1 MQIHAL
7 LETRRAEILTELEKL
22 QAELAEIDR
31 MMGNASVT
39 SQVVKSGAPVKTP
52 ATKDDAILQAIADGN
67 RTPAT
72 ISEYMRQKLGMP
84 VNDASTRTRLSR
96 MKSAEKID
104 LDGAGWKLRD

>member
-7 LETRRAEILTELEKL
+7 LETRRAEILTELDKL

-31 MMGNASVT
+31 MMGSTAPRAT
-39 SQVVKSGAPVKTP
+39 SQPGTPVKTP

-67 RTPAT
+67 RTPAA

-96 MKSAEKID
+96 MKSAEKIA
-104 LDGAGWKLRD
+104 LDGAGWKLKD

>member
-1 MQIHAL
+1 MQIHAM
-7 LETRRAEILTELEKL
+7 LETRRTEILTELEKL

-31 MMGNASVT
+31 MMGNATSRAT
-39 SQVVKSGAPVKTP
+39 SQPGRRVP

-72 ISEYMRQKLGMP
+72 ISEYMREKLGMP

-104 LDGAGWKLRD
+104 HDGAGWKLK